1 MYLKERKMKT
11 SVLKLKIE
19 NNLQYKSICILKPY
33 SSFSFSIGHFLFLI
47 WGLYKQHQHQKERE
61 RERRRKKNCLF
72 ISDMLIAGLN
82 ICLKLDFDVF

>member
-1 MYLKERKMKT
+1 MKT

-19 NNLQYKSICILKPY
+19 NNLQYKSICISKPH
-33 SSFSFSIGHFLFLI
+33 SSFSFSIRHFLFLI

-61 RERRRKKNCLF
+61 RERRRKKNNLF

-82 ICLKLDFDVF
+82 IYLKLDFDVF